1 MRKTLLMAA
10 AVSFIAAAVP
20 AQAAV
25 ITNLGLD
32 PTSAGGHF
40 SNTLG
45 TLNGAFDD
53 QYTFTLD
60 HMMTLTI
67 ASVTNVFASPSDF
80 ITNFEGS
87 VVEGTPPPGTLG
99 NVTVIGPV
107 MATLGCGVITNCQGF
122 AGSAILGAGTYFLDI
137 SGIANGSSGYGG
149 NLATFA
155 AATPLPAALPMFL
168 GGLGVMGLLARRKR
182 RSTASAFGTV
192 TA

>member
-25 ITNLGLD
+25 ITDLGLD

-40 SNTLG
+40 SNSLG
-45 TLNGAFDD
+45 SLVGGFDD

-60 HMMTLTI
+60 HVMTLTI
-67 ASVTNVFASPSDF
+67 ASVTNVFASPTDF
-80 ITNFEGS
+80 ISGFTGE

-99 NVTVIGPV
+99 NVVVIGPV
-107 MATLGCGVITNCQGF
+107 AATLGCGPITNCQGF
-122 AGSAILGAGTYFLDI
+122 AGSAILGAGSYFLDI
-137 SGIANGSSGYGG
+137 SGNAEGSSGYGG

-155 AATPLPAALPMFL
+155 AATPLPAAAWLFA
-168 GGLGVMGLLARRKR
+168 GGLGILGFVGCRRK
-182 RSTASAFGTV
+182 SSPVSAFTEV
-192 TA
+192 AA